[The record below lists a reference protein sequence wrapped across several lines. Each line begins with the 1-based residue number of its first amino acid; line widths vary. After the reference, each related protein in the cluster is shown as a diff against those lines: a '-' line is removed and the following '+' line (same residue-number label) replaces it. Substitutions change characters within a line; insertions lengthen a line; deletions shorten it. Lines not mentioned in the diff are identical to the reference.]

1 MRNSKA
7 TKPSA
12 DSAGQLRRLSVLI
25 AASCVDMIG
34 FAMILPLL
42 PFYAIQLRASEAVI
56 GMILSSFSV
65 AQLISAPF
73 WGRVSDRYGRRPA
86 LLIGLGA
93 SAVAY
98 AVFGLANAVWLLFAS
113 RIIQGAGGGTTGV
126 AQAYVADTVE
136 PEDRARAL
144 GWLSAATSAGVM
156 VGPVIGSFAA
166 YWGRQAPGL
175 LAALLCLIN
184 VVFAWKWLPESRKLQ
199 SVGLAERRSRPVWR
213 AAWSILRR
221 PQGTIPR
228 LVWIYSVGML
238 AFSALTAVMSLYL
251 GAEFGFTERNIGYV
265 FLYVGLLSLVMRS
278 VFLGPIV
285 DRIGETWAMRL
296 GTIALILGL
305 LAYPVSRNLW
315 VLAAIVPL
323 VPIGTA
329 LLFPAATALM
339 SRGADKAELGVT
351 MGIAQTYAGI
361 ARMVAP
367 VIATFAYQQFGHA
380 APFYVAGGIVALVGI
395 LAFRIDVSAATPGEG
410 STA

>member
-1 MRNSKA
+1 MRNSKPA
-7 TKPSA
+7 KLSA
-12 DSAGQLRRLSVLI
+12 DSPGQLRRLSVLI

-65 AQLISAPF
+65 AQLVSAPF
-73 WGRVSDRYGRRPA
+73 WGRVSDRHGRRPA

-113 RIIQGAGGGTTGV
+113 RMIQGAGGGTTGV
-126 AQAYVADTVE
+126 AQAYVADTVK

-175 LAALLCLIN
+175 LAALLCVIN
-184 VVFAWKWLPESRKLQ
+184 VAFAWKWLPESRSLQ
-199 SVGLAERRSRPVWR
+199 STGLVERRSRPIWR

-221 PQGTIPR
+221 PRGTIPR

-251 GAEFGFTERNIGYV
+251 GAEFGFTEKNIGYV

-285 DRIGETWAMRL
+285 DRVGETWAMRF
-296 GTIALILGL
+296 GTIILVLGL
-305 LAYPVSRNLW
+305 LAYPVARNLW

-329 LLFPAATALM
+329 LLFPSATALM

-351 MGIAQTYAGI
+351 MGISQTYAGI

-367 VIATFAYQQFGHA
+367 VIATFVYQQFGHG

-395 LAFRIDVSAATPGEG
+395 LAFRIDAAPATPGEG